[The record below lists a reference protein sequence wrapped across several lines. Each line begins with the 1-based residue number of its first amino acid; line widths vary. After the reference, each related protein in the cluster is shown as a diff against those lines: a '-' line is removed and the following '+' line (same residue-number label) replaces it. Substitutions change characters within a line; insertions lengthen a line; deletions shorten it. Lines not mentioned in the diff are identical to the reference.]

1 MRVLVALFAL
11 LIVATA
17 PLSRGWAQDGRPP
30 PPGARPL
37 PEARPP
43 VTRQLPAAPD
53 KAVVVIFNHGTN
65 RPQFRHVCNEGMDVP
80 TVMRDLAAKH
90 GWLVHYLCSLAIDG
104 NEPASYTY
112 KRADEIL
119 ALVAAYRAK
128 GVPASRIFL
137 AGHSAGGWSSLMA
150 ARKDHSGFNAII
162 AFAPAFAGTRAE
174 QARWP
179 IWRGEYLPRQ
189 IAYLRQAPRINA
201 LILAYS
207 DDEFE
212 RPQDLKP
219 LETIRGINLI
229 AFDACNAGHGTTYSE
244 CFRTGARIEIEDYV
258 QRRLAQP

>member
-1 MRVLVALFAL
+1 MRVFLVFLAL
-11 LIVATA
+11 LLAAV
-17 PLSRGWAQDGRPP
+17 PLSSGWAQDGRPP
-30 PPGARPL
+30 PPSARPAQDAGP
-37 PEARPP
+37 PETMP
-43 VTRQLPAAPD
+43 LPAAPD

-65 RPQFRHVCNEGMDVP
+65 RPQFRHVCNENRDVP
-80 TVMRDLAAKH
+80 GVMRDLAAAH

-128 GVPASRIFL
+128 GVPAAHIFL

-150 ARKDHSGFNAII
+150 ARKNHAGFNAIL

-179 IWRGEYLPRQ
+179 EWRGEFLPRQ
-189 IAYLRQAPRINA
+189 IAYLRQAPRIDA

-219 LETIRGINLI
+219 LETIPGINLV
-229 AFDACNAGHGTTYSE
+229 AFDACGAGHGTTYSE
-244 CFRTGARIEIEDYV
+244 CFRAGARAEIEDYI
-258 QRRLAQP
+258 QRRLAKP

>member
-1 MRVLVALFAL
+1 MRFLAAL
-11 LIVATA
+11 LALIFAAA
-17 PLSRGWAQDGRPP
+17 PLSRGWAQDGRAPAP
-30 PPGARPL
+30 DARPL
-37 PEARPP
+37 PNPGPP
-43 VTRQLPAAPD
+43 ATKPLPTTPEN
-53 KAVVVIFNHGTN
+53 AVVMIFNHGTN
-65 RPQFRHVCNEGMDVP
+65 RPQFRHVCNEGQDVP
-80 TVMRDLAAKH
+80 TVIYDLAAAH

-104 NEPASYTY
+104 NEPASYPS

-174 QARWP
+174 QVCWP

-189 IAYLRQAPRINA
+189 IAYLRQAPRIDA

-212 RPQDLKP
+212 RPVDLKP

-244 CFRTGARIEIEDYV
+244 CFRSGARIEIEDYV
-258 QRRLAQP
+258 QRRLAKP